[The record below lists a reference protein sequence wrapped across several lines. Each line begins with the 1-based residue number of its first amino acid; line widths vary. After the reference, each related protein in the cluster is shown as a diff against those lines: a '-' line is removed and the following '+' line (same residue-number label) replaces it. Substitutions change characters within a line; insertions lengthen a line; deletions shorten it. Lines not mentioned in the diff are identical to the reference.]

1 MVYDLSTPL
10 VIGISS
16 RALFNLE
23 EENQIFETEGLTAY
37 SAYQLAHEKD
47 VLPRGAGFEMIRNF
61 LELNRLDDTRRLVEV
76 IIMSRNSADTSLRIF
91 NSIKAYGL
99 DITRAALTGGA
110 AVSNY
115 LRAFKTDLFLS
126 AYEPDVQDAINAG
139 VAAARLL
146 TGSAVQAHHGSQIR
160 IAFDG
165 DAVLFGAEAE
175 RVYQHDGM
183 NAFREH
189 EQIHAE
195 EPLPKGPFANFLMML
210 SNIQDMYPEREG
222 APIRTALVTSRG
234 APAHERAIR
243 TLRAW
248 HVRVDEAFFLGGV
261 QKKDVLQSF
270 GADIFFDDQSVHTD
284 QAAEVVPSALVPY
297 RSGDDPRTQEKEV

>member
-1 MVYDLSTPL
+1 MIPTRKTDKTKSQSNTERPAKK
-10 VIGISS
+10 
-16 RALFNLE
+16 ALFIATTGGFLSH
-23 EENQIFETEGLTAY
+23 F
-37 SAYQLAHEKD
+37 EKD
-47 VLPRGAGFEMIRNF
+47 NAELLREMGY
-61 LELNRLDDTRRLVEV
+61 EV
-76 IIMSRNSADTSLRIF
+76 IYAANYS
-91 NSIKAYGL
+91 YGTYGVREL
-99 DITRAALTGGA
+99 S
-110 AVSNY
+110 VS
-115 LRAFKTDLFLS
+115 D
-126 AYEPDVQDAINAG
+126 
-139 VAAARLL
+139 
-146 TGSAVQAHHGSQIR
+146 
-160 IAFDG
+160 
-165 DAVLFGAEAE
+165 EAE

-284 QAAEVVPSALVPY
+284 PAAEVVPSALVPY

>member
-1 MVYDLSTPL
+1 MVYDLYTPL

-146 TGSAVQAHHGSQIR
+146 TGSAVHC
-160 IAFDG
+160 
-165 DAVLFGAEAE
+165 L
-175 RVYQHDGM
+175 
-183 NAFREH
+183 
-189 EQIHAE
+189 
-195 EPLPKGPFANFLMML
+195 
-210 SNIQDMYPEREG
+210 
-222 APIRTALVTSRG
+222 
-234 APAHERAIR
+234 
-243 TLRAW
+243 
-248 HVRVDEAFFLGGV
+248 
-261 QKKDVLQSF
+261 
-270 GADIFFDDQSVHTD
+270 
-284 QAAEVVPSALVPY
+284 
-297 RSGDDPRTQEKEV
+297 